1 MLLGAGL
8 HHSAAD
14 ARRVGCL
21 GGLSTRARFR
31 RAVLPGE
38 TGGTAG
44 SAEGAEEGPFG
55 RLEVVVVVDPSFR
68 ATLALRRWSLRCL
81 AFRLLLS
88 FLPLEGGGVAAA
100 SVVAA
105 ASAVAAAT
113 AAAAAFPFAVA
124 LVRCHRRLT
133 VLGFPGGGGPSGWRK
148 KPVPRRQEGHLSP
161 FRHSFLVEGCSGL
174 FAWGNYLCL
183 CGN

>member
-1 MLLGAGL
+1 MSITLPVLWTSSGLPMLRTSIGLACAAADVAADLREGFHPSSSEVAEPHDESGFAWSSTEGVDVGVGVVGCRPEVLMLLGAGL

-44 SAEGAEEGPFG
+44 SAEGAEEGPLG

-68 ATLALRRWSLRCL
+68 AASALRRWLLRCL
-81 AFRLLLS
+81 AFRVLLS
-88 FLPLEGGGVAAA
+88 FLPLEGGGA
-100 SVVAA
+100 
-105 ASAVAAAT
+105 
-113 AAAAAFPFAVA
+113 
-124 LVRCHRRLT
+124 
-133 VLGFPGGGGPSGWRK
+133 
-148 KPVPRRQEGHLSP
+148 
-161 FRHSFLVEGCSGL
+161 
-174 FAWGNYLCL
+174 
-183 CGN
+183 